1 MEVILQRL
9 LMEEDWRDVVDA
21 AADCLLPLI
30 LAHQAAFQQL
40 GKPGPPQLACLPHT
54 LLLEVACFSSQP
66 ASVRTGHILSLFPA
80 HRLAFHVVDDVMKSR
95 GQRDLIQG
103 RGPQES
109 I

>member
-40 GKPGPPQLACLPHT
+40 GKPGPLLSLPACLT
-54 LLLEVACFSSQP
+54 
-66 ASVRTGHILSLFPA
+66 T
-80 HRLAFHVVDDVMKSR
+80 
-95 GQRDLIQG
+95 
-103 RGPQES
+103 
-109 I
+109 

>member
-40 GKPGPPQLACLPHT
+40 GKPGPPQPACLPHT
-54 LLLEVACFSSQP
+54 LMCRLPAFAASQRDSEQDT
-66 ASVRTGHILSLFPA
+66 ASPCSWP
-80 HRLAFHVVDDVMKSR
+80 HRLAFHVVLSR
-95 GQRDLIQG
+95 
-103 RGPQES
+103 S
-109 I
+109 